1 MSLTFKQ
8 FLVEATKKKKA
19 PPKPKARPKKNL
31 WFNDRNFWL
40 NDLRFTKNNSFALVG
55 TEDEESSD
63 IYATD
68 PNINLC
74 YGVWQASRNQGITFF
89 QPRPIGAVAHPR
101 IAKRLKVLN
110 MSPAHSMSALQP
122 PTQ

>member
-8 FLVEATKKKKA
+8 FLVEAVKKKKA

-40 NDLRFTKNNSFALVG
+40 NDLRFTKQNSFVLAS

-63 IYATD
+63 IYAT
-68 PNINLC
+68 NTEMNMC
-74 YGVWQASRNQGITFF
+74 YGVWQAARNQGVTFF
-89 QPRPIGAVAHPR
+89 QPRPMGVVTHPR
-101 IAKRLKVLN
+101 IMKRLKVLN
-110 MSPAHSMSALQP
+110 VSPTHSMSAPQVF
-122 PTQ
+122 TQ